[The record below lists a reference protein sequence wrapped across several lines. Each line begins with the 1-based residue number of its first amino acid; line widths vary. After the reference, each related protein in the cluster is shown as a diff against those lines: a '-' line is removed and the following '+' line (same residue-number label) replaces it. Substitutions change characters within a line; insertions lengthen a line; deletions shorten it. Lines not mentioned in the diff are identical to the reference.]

1 MKKHSEKGIFI
12 MQNKEND
19 ILQNKNGSWC
29 YPSWEIDP
37 VTHVIKKVSLEDAET
52 LEEAKEKARN
62 NRNRF
67 QTELMSL
74 KQESCCPYTFMEYL
88 EHWYRKIYLPGSTS
102 NSTRMKYYWIIYNII
117 LPQSL
122 PDCLFDKIDKKYLDN
137 IEESC
142 DAYCESAGYFVYKIL
157 KKILFSAREEGYLN
171 HHIESLKRYPEPIR
185 KIQLYNRKQLK
196 TFLHAVK
203 NDPYAHFLEYYLAL
217 FCGLRPGEI
226 LGLKYE
232 DYDAAAR
239 ILYIN
244 KQYTKD
250 DLLPGEKRS
259 ANEDT
264 YSFKP
269 LRNEEERIFRVS
281 DYITRALEERIIQNN
296 QYFQS
301 HPTKEDPECFC
312 LSVRGKIKVLPTLNI
327 RLKKIAE
334 AKGLPAISMFDL
346 RYMYTYMLIGKDLTP
361 YEIASYLGQTKLSYT
376 LGLCCQILEATSA
389 EEGEDDEKTE

>member
-1 MKKHSEKGIFI
+1 M
-12 MQNKEND
+12 
-19 ILQNKNGSWC
+19 
-29 YPSWEIDP
+29 
-37 VTHVIKKVSLEDAET
+37 
-52 LEEAKEKARN
+52 
-62 NRNRF
+62 
-67 QTELMSL
+67 
-74 KQESCCPYTFMEYL
+74 
-88 EHWYRKIYLPGSTS
+88 
-102 NSTRMKYYWIIYNII
+102 
-117 LPQSL
+117 
-122 PDCLFDKIDKKYLDN
+122 
-137 IEESC
+137 
-142 DAYCESAGYFVYKIL
+142 

-171 HHIESLKRYPEPIR
+171 HHIEPLKRYPEPIR

-203 NDPYAHFLEYYLAL
+203 NDPCAHFLEYYLAL

-232 DYDAAAR
+232 DYDAAAC

-269 LRNEEERIFRVS
+269 LRNEEERILRVP
-281 DYITRALEERIIQNN
+281 DYIARALEERIIQNN

-327 RLKKIAE
+327 RLKRIAE

-346 RYMYTYMLIGKDLTP
+346 RYMYTYMLMGKEMTP

-389 EEGEDDEKTE
+389 EEGENDEKTE